1 MTMDESVKSP
11 KDYWFAIK
19 RRKARLIL
27 PALVIVAIAVTVAMM
42 LPPVYRSTGT
52 VLIEEPEVPREFV
65 QSTITSFAAQ
75 RLQVIRQRVMTTQ
88 NLIEIIKKFNL
99 FADERRSRP
108 IQQIAYDFREK
119 IALDLVSA
127 EVVDPRSGRAI
138 TATIAFNISYDHG
151 HPAVAQKVAGELVSL
166 YLNEN
171 LRDRREK
178 AAEAT
183 GFLSE
188 EGKRLGT
195 VVGDMEKQLAEF
207 KRRNAGQL
215 PDQLEVNL
223 RLIERTEGDLL
234 QTAERLQSLKER
246 KILLQSELAQLSPYS
261 TTGAGVDGAYSPEG
275 KLKSLQTRYI
285 SMTGV
290 YGDQH
295 PDVIKMR
302 REIEALEQQAG
313 SGADATVLRSQLTR
327 ISTDLISVKRKYGT
341 KHPDVVK
348 LERQSAS
355 LRAAITKLK
364 SSPPRPADTQADNP
378 AYIMVMAQLKT
389 ADSEVRSLAARRKV
403 LVKSLKAY
411 ERRVLQTPE
420 AERQYLTLKRDYENA
435 FSKYKEVRAKLL
447 HAQMAQSL
455 ETERKSERFSLI
467 EPPQRPSEPIRPNR
481 IAILFIGLVFA
492 GAAGVGN
499 VFLAESMDEAVYGA
513 KQLADAFGTPPL
525 VVIPLMRSNEEL
537 KQRKRRI
544 LWFCLF
550 GVVGLIAILAAVHFF
565 VRPLDL
571 LWFVTLR
578 RFGFG

>member
-11 KDYWFAIK
+11 RDYWFAIK

-27 PALVIVAIAVTVAMM
+27 PALAIAVIAVVVAMT

-88 NLIEIIKKFNL
+88 NLIEIIKKFDL
-99 FADERRSRP
+99 FPDERRSRP
-108 IQQIAYDFREK
+108 IQQIAHDFREK

-127 EVVDPRSGRAI
+127 EVVDPRSGRAT

-151 HPAVAQKVAGELVSL
+151 HPAVAQQVANELVSL

-188 EGKRLGT
+188 EGKRLGA
-195 VVGDMEKQLAEF
+195 VVSEMEKQLAEF

-215 PDQLEVNL
+215 PEQLEVNL
-223 RLIERTEGDLL
+223 RLIERTEGEML
-234 QTAERLQSLKER
+234 QIAQRLQSLKER
-246 KILLQSELAQLSPYS
+246 KILLRSELAQLSPYGS
-261 TTGAGVDGAYSPEG
+261 TGAGADGVYSPVG

-302 REIEALEQQAG
+302 REIEALEKQAG

-327 ISTDLISVKRKYGT
+327 ISTDLISAKKKYGL

-355 LRAAITKLK
+355 LRAAIAKLK
-364 SSPPRPADTQADNP
+364 NGPQRPAEAQADNP
-378 AYIMVMAQLKT
+378 AYIMVMAQFKT
-389 ADSEVRSLAARRKV
+389 AESEIQSLVTRRKS
-403 LVKSLKAY
+403 LVKSLEAY
-411 ERRVLQTPE
+411 EKRVLQTPE
-420 AERQYLTLKRDYENA
+420 AERQFLTLKRDYENA

-447 HAQMAQSL
+447 QAQMAQSL

-467 EPPQRPSEPIRPNR
+467 EPPERPSEPIRPNR

-492 GAAGVGN
+492 GVAGVGN

-513 KQLADAFGTPPL
+513 KQLAHAFGSAPL
-525 VVIPLMRSNEEL
+525 VVIPIMKSSEEQ
-537 KQRKRRI
+537 KRRKRRI
-544 LWFCLF
+544 LWFCLLG
-550 GVVGLIAILAAVHFF
+550 GVVLIASLAAVHFL

-571 LWFVTLR
+571 LWFVMLR
-578 RFGFG
+578 RFGLE

>member
-1 MTMDESVKSP
+1 MTMDENVKSP

-27 PALVIVAIAVTVAMM
+27 PALAILIVAVVVAMVM
-42 LPPVYRSTGT
+42 PPVYRSTGT

-88 NLIEIIKKFNL
+88 NLIEIIKKFDL
-99 FADERRSRP
+99 FPDERRSHP
-108 IQQIAYDFREK
+108 IQQIAHDFREK

-127 EVVDPRSGRAI
+127 EVVDPRSGRAT
-138 TATIAFNISYDHG
+138 TATIAFNISYDHR
-151 HPAVAQKVAGELVSL
+151 HPAVAQQVANELVSL

-183 GFLSE
+183 GFLSD
-188 EGKRLGT
+188 EGKRLGAA
-195 VVGDMEKQLAEF
+195 VSDMEKRLAEF

-215 PDQLEVNL
+215 PSQLEVNL
-223 RLIERTEGDLL
+223 RLIERTEGELL
-234 QTAERLQSLKER
+234 QTAQRLQALKER
-246 KILLQSELAQLSPYS
+246 KILLRSELAQLSPYS
-261 TTGAGVDGAYSPEG
+261 TAGSGADGAFSPVG
-275 KLKSLQTRYI
+275 KLKSLQTQYI

-302 REIEALEQQAG
+302 REIEALEKQAG
-313 SGADATVLRSQLTR
+313 SGTDATVLRSQLTR

-348 LERQSAS
+348 LERQASS
-355 LRAAITKLK
+355 LRAAIAKLK
-364 SSPPRPADTQADNP
+364 NSPQRPAEAQADNP
-378 AYIMVMAQLKT
+378 AYIMVLAQFKT
-389 ADSEVRSLAARRKV
+389 AESEIQSILTRRKS
-403 LVKSLKAY
+403 LVKSLRAY
-411 ERRVLQTPE
+411 EQRVLQTPE
-420 AERQYLTLKRDYENA
+420 TERQYLTLKRDYDNA

-447 HAQMAQSL
+447 QAQMAQSL
-455 ETERKSERFSLI
+455 ETERKSEKFSLI

-513 KQLADAFGTPPL
+513 RQLAHAFGAPPL
-525 VVIPLMRSNEEL
+525 VVIPLMTSNEDL
-537 KQRKRRI
+537 KRRNRRI
-544 LWFCLF
+544 LWITLSVVVALVAAL
-550 GVVGLIAILAAVHFF
+550 GVVHYF

-571 LWFVTLR
+571 LWFVMLR